1 MDISNVGNQGTS
13 IINSQQPE
21 SVKNQIASRCDSVLS
36 GGIAVLYMFMNLLS
50 ELADAKYSQMQQ
62 KADVSRQAQDMA
74 NQVDEVIANVSKD
87 GDKAVGKLPDD
98 VVKYMHD
105 NGFTIDGMTID
116 KYLAKNDPDGK
127 GLDKG
132 KLQAVKAALESV
144 SNRASDFVSQSQLQL
159 QKIMQTYN
167 VTVSLLNSM
176 QTMLAEMNKS
186 IAQNIR

>member
-1 MDISNVGNQGTS
+1 
-13 IINSQQPE
+13 
-21 SVKNQIASRCDSVLS
+21 
-36 GGIAVLYMFMNLLS
+36 
-50 ELADAKYSQMQQ
+50 
-62 KADVSRQAQDMA
+62 
-74 NQVDEVIANVSKD
+74 
-87 GDKAVGKLPDD
+87 
-98 VVKYMHD
+98 MHD
-105 NGFTIDGMTID
+105 NGFKIDGMTID
-116 KYLAKNDPDGK
+116 KYMQKNDPDGK

-167 VTVSLLNSM
+167 VTVSMLNSM